1 MGTRYPFVILS
12 LQSPSSQA
20 GPAGGFIF
28 IQILFL
34 ATGDMAEGETQ
45 RKHRCPLM
53 LISGPEKR
61 CRGVGISAV
70 SATLMPIGSTA
81 MARPHPD
88 QLNQNAHGWDQPAVF
103 FRTPHRVPVYT
114 QVENHELME
123 GDRLSKKRL

>member
-1 MGTRYPFVILS
+1 MATRYPVLILNP
-12 LQSPSSQA
+12 QSPSSQA

-28 IQILFL
+28 IQILLL
-34 ATGDMAEGETQ
+34 ATGHTAEGETR
-45 RKHRCPLM
+45 RKHRCLLT

-61 CRGVGISAV
+61 CRDVGISAV
-70 SATLMPIGSTA
+70 SATLLPIGSTA

-103 FRTPHRVPVYT
+103 FRTPHRVPVST

-123 GDRLSKKRL
+123 WDRLSKKRL